1 MSMLATIAPVDL
13 DHLPIILIMGLAIF
27 LGTIGAR
34 LFQKLRIPQV
44 VGYIV
49 IGLII
54 GEPCLKIINSEIV
67 GQMENFNMFALG
79 IIGFMIG
86 GELKLD
92 IFRKYGKQFMA
103 ILFSEGLFTFALVGV
118 AVTLVCRVVLP
129 DATWSLSIAMGLV
142 LGAISSATAPAATVD
157 VFWEYKT
164 RGPLTRTI
172 LAIVALDDGLALLIF
187 GFASSVA
194 SSLIGKS
201 ESSLLMNIVTPCYEI
216 LGAVMVGVV
225 TGLIL
230 VLVLKY
236 ILEPEKILAFTLA
249 SVMLII
255 GLSHALHVDSILSAM
270 ALGAALANG
279 LPRRSKSTFELVE
292 KFAPPIYVL
301 FFVLVG
307 AGMQLGLMNAW
318 VITIAVVYVVTRTMG
333 KFFGAWFGAFV
344 SKAPRTVRQYAGLCL
359 FSQAGVAVGLS
370 IVAGHRFE
378 GIMGEAIV
386 LIITATTFLV
396 QIIGPS
402 CVKVAVHKAGEAN
415 KNITDKDLIKSYCVS
430 DVMSKSPVSMPES
443 LPLEGML
450 NTFSNSDAL
459 YFPVVN
465 KSNHLLGVVTVD
477 SIKESFVHQ
486 ENMPWALAH
495 DMMLPVADVCHASTP
510 LDQALTQMKS
520 CNQDCLCVV
529 GEKDQTLQG
538 VLNARKVHRK
548 VNAELLRRQE
558 AADEQDRDSA

>member
-1 MSMLATIAPVDL
+1 MHMLATIAPVDL
-13 DHLPIILIMGLAIF
+13 HHLPIILIMGLAIF
-27 LGTIGAR
+27 MGTIGAR

-54 GEPCLKIINSEIV
+54 GEPCLKIITSEVV
-67 GQMENFNMFALG
+67 GQMETFNMFALG

-86 GELKLD
+86 GELKLE

-103 ILFSEGLFTFALVGV
+103 ILFSEGLFTFALVSV
-118 AVTLVCRVVLP
+118 AVTLACRVVLP
-129 DATWSLSIAMGLV
+129 DANWHLSIAMGLV

-194 SSLIGKS
+194 SSLIGTS

-216 LGAVMVGVV
+216 LGAVAVGLI
-225 TGLIL
+225 TGLVL
-230 VLVLKY
+230 VFVLKY

-255 GLSHALHVDSILSAM
+255 GLSHTLHVDSILAAM
-270 ALGAALANG
+270 ALGATIANG

-318 VITIAVVYVVTRTMG
+318 VITIAVVYVVTRTLG
-333 KFFGAWFGAFV
+333 KFIGAWFGATL

-430 DVMSKSPVSMPES
+430 DVMSKSPITMPES

-465 KSNHLLGVVTVD
+465 KSQHLLGVVTVD

-486 ENMPWALAH
+486 ENMPWALAY
-495 DMMLPVADVCHASTP
+495 DMMLPVADVCHESTP
-510 LDQALTQMKS
+510 LDQALKQMKS

-529 GEKDQTLQG
+529 EEKDQTLLG
-538 VLNARKVHRK
+538 VLNARKVRRK

-558 AADEQDRDSA
+558 AADEQDRDMG

>member
-1 MSMLATIAPVDL
+1 MPMLATIAPVDL
-13 DHLPIILIMGLAIF
+13 QHLPIILIMGLAIF

-54 GEPCLKIINSEIV
+54 GEPCLKIITSEVV
-67 GQMENFNMFALG
+67 GRMETFNMFALG

-103 ILFSEGLFTFALVGV
+103 ILFSEGLFTFALVSV

-129 DATWSLSIAMGLV
+129 DANWHLAIAMGLV

-194 SSLIGKS
+194 SSLIGKG

-216 LGAVMVGVV
+216 LGAVVVGVV
-225 TGLIL
+225 TGLVL
-230 VLVLKY
+230 VFVLKY
-236 ILEPEKILAFTLA
+236 ILEPDKILAFTLA

-255 GLSHALHVDSILSAM
+255 GLSHTLHVDSILAAM
-270 ALGAALANG
+270 ALGATIANG

-318 VITIAVVYVVTRTMG
+318 VITIAVVYVVTRTLG
-333 KFFGAWFGAFV
+333 KFVGAWFGAWV

-415 KNITDKDLIKSYCVS
+415 KNITEKDLIKSYCVS
-430 DVMSKSPVSMPES
+430 DVMSKSPITMPES

-465 KSNHLLGVVTVD
+465 KSQHLLGVVTVA

-486 ENMPWALAH
+486 ENMPWALAY
-495 DMMLPVADVCHASTP
+495 DMMLPVADVCHESTP
-510 LDQALTQMKS
+510 LEQALTQMKS

-529 GEKDQTLQG
+529 EEKDQTFLG

-558 AADEQDRDSA
+558 AADEQDRDAS

>member
-1 MSMLATIAPVDL
+1 MPMILSSVDVY
-13 DHLPIILIMGLAIF
+13 HLPIILIMGLAIF
-27 LGTIGAR
+27 FGTVGAR

-54 GEPCLKIINSEIV
+54 GEPCLKIINAEIV
-67 GQMENFNMFALG
+67 GQMESFNMFALG

-86 GELKLD
+86 GELKSEV
-92 IFRKYGKQFMA
+92 FRKYGKQFMA
-103 ILFSEGLFTFALVGV
+103 ILFSEGLFTFALVTV

-129 DATWSLSIAMGLV
+129 DANWHLAVAMGLV

-157 VFWEYKT
+157 VFWEYKC

-194 SSLIGKS
+194 SSLIGNGQA
-201 ESSLLMNIVTPCYEI
+201 SLLKSILMPCYEI
-216 LGAVMVGVV
+216 AGAVGVGVA
-225 TGLIL
+225 TGLVL
-230 VLVLKY
+230 VVVLKY
-236 ILEPEKILAFTLA
+236 ILEPDKILAFTLA

-270 ALGAALANG
+270 ALGATITNG

-318 VITIAVVYVVTRTMG
+318 VIIIALVYVISRTIG
-333 KFFGAWFGAFV
+333 KFAGAWFGARI
-344 SKAPRTVRQYAGLCL
+344 SDAPKAVRQYAGLCL

-370 IVAGHRFE
+370 IVAGHRFQ
-378 GIMGEAIV
+378 GVLGEAIV

-402 CVKVAVHKAGEAN
+402 CVKIAVHKAGEAN
-415 KNITDKDLIKSYCVS
+415 KNITEEDLIKSYRVS
-430 DVMSKSPVSMPES
+430 DVMNTSPVTMLES
-443 LPLEGML
+443 LPLQGML
-450 NTFSNSDAL
+450 NTFGNTEAL

-465 KSNHLLGVVTVD
+465 NSNRLLGVVTVD
-477 SIKESFVHQ
+477 SIKESFLHQ
-486 ENMPWALAH
+486 ENMPWALAC
-495 DMMLPVADVCHASTP
+495 DMMLPVVDLCQESTP
-510 LDQALTQMKS
+510 LEQALKQMKS
-520 CNQDCLCVV
+520 CNQDCFCVV
-529 GEKDQTLQG
+529 EEKTARLLG
-538 VLNARKVHRK
+538 VLDARAVHRK

-558 AADEQDRDSA
+558 AADEQDHGMA

>member
-1 MSMLATIAPVDL
+1 MLAEIAPVDVY
-13 DHLPIILIMGLAIF
+13 HLPVILIMGLAIF
-27 LGTIGAR
+27 FGTVGAR

-54 GEPCLKIINSEIV
+54 GEPCLKIINAEVV
-67 GQMENFNMFALG
+67 GQLESFNMFALG

-86 GELKLD
+86 GELKFD

-103 ILFSEGLFTFALVGV
+103 ILFSEGLFTFALVSV
-118 AVTLVCRVVLP
+118 AVTLVCRMVFP
-129 DATWSLSIAMGLV
+129 DANWQLAIAMGLV

-187 GFASSVA
+187 GFASSIA

-216 LGAVMVGVV
+216 LGAVIVGVA
-225 TGLIL
+225 TGWVL

-270 ALGAALANG
+270 ALGATITNG
-279 LPRRSKSTFELVE
+279 LPRRSKSTFKLVE

-318 VITIAVVYVVTRTMG
+318 VITIAAVYVVARTIG
-333 KFFGAWFGAFV
+333 KFSGAWFGARI
-344 SKAPRTVRQYAGLCL
+344 SGAPKTVRQYAGLCL

-415 KNITDKDLIKSYCVS
+415 KNITEKDLIGGYCVA
-430 DVMSKSPVSMPES
+430 DVMNRSPVTMLES
-443 LPLEGML
+443 LPLQGML
-450 NTFSNSDAL
+450 TTFSNTDAL

-465 KSNHLLGVVTVD
+465 SSHCLLGVVTVD
-477 SIKESFVHQ
+477 SIKETFLHQ
-486 ENMPWALAH
+486 GSMPWALAY
-495 DMMLPVADVCHASTP
+495 DMMLPVTDVFYESTP
-510 LDQALTQMKS
+510 LREALKQMKS
-520 CNQDCLCVV
+520 FNQDCFCVV
-529 GEKDQTLQG
+529 QEETNKLLG
-538 VLNARKVHRK
+538 VLDARIVRRK
-548 VNAELLRRQE
+548 VNTELLNRQE
-558 AADEQDRDSA
+558 AADEQDLAIA

>member
-1 MSMLATIAPVDL
+1 MTLLATISPVDL
-13 DHLPIILIMGLAIF
+13 HHLPIILIMGLAIF

-54 GEPCLKIINSEIV
+54 GEPCLKIITSEVV
-67 GQMENFNMFALG
+67 GQMETFNMFALG

-86 GELKLD
+86 GELKLE

-103 ILFSEGLFTFALVGV
+103 ILFSEGLFTFALVSV
-118 AVTLVCRVVLP
+118 AVTLVCRIVLP
-129 DATWSLSIAMGLV
+129 GANWHLAIAMGLV

-194 SSLIGKS
+194 SSLIG
-201 ESSLLMNIVTPCYEI
+201 EGQSSLLMNILTPCYEI
-216 LGAVMVGVV
+216 LGAVVVGVV
-225 TGLIL
+225 TGLVL
-230 VLVLKY
+230 VFVLKY

-255 GLSHALHVDSILSAM
+255 GLSHTLHVDSILSAM
-270 ALGAALANG
+270 ALGATLANG

-318 VITIAVVYVVTRTMG
+318 VITIAVVYVVTRTIG
-333 KFFGAWFGAFV
+333 KFFGAWFGAFI

-415 KNITDKDLIKSYCVS
+415 KNITEKDLIKSYCVS
-430 DVMSKSPVSMPES
+430 DVMSKTPITMPES
-443 LPLEGML
+443 LPLQGML

-465 KSNHLLGVVTVD
+465 KSQQLLGIVTVD

-486 ENMPWALAH
+486 ENMPWALAY
-495 DMMLPVADVCHASTP
+495 DMMLPVADVVHPSTP
-510 LDQALTQMKS
+510 LDQALKQMKS

-529 GEKDQTLQG
+529 EDKDQTFLG
-538 VLNARKVHRK
+538 VLDARKVHRK

-558 AADEQDRDSA
+558 AADEQERDSA

>member
-1 MSMLATIAPVDL
+1 MHMLATIAPVDL
-13 DHLPIILIMGLAIF
+13 HHLPIILIMGLAIF
-27 LGTIGAR
+27 MGTIGAR

-54 GEPCLKIINSEIV
+54 GEPCLKIITSEVV
-67 GQMENFNMFALG
+67 GQMETFNMFALG

-86 GELKLD
+86 GELKLE

-103 ILFSEGLFTFALVGV
+103 ILFSEGLFTFALVSV
-118 AVTLVCRVVLP
+118 AVTLACRVVLP
-129 DATWSLSIAMGLV
+129 DANWHLSIAMGLV

-194 SSLIGKS
+194 SSLIGKG

-216 LGAVMVGVV
+216 LGAVAVGLI
-225 TGLIL
+225 TGLVL
-230 VLVLKY
+230 VFVLKY

-255 GLSHALHVDSILSAM
+255 GLSHTLHVDSILAAM
-270 ALGAALANG
+270 ALGATIANG

-318 VITIAVVYVVTRTMG
+318 VITIAVVYVVTRTLG
-333 KFFGAWFGAFV
+333 KFIGAWFGATL

-430 DVMSKSPVSMPES
+430 DVMSKSPITMPES

-465 KSNHLLGVVTVD
+465 KSQHLLGVVTVD

-486 ENMPWALAH
+486 ENMPWALAY
-495 DMMLPVADVCHASTP
+495 DMMLPVADVCHESTP
-510 LDQALTQMKS
+510 LDQALKQMKS

-529 GEKDQTLQG
+529 EEKDQTLLG
-538 VLNARKVHRK
+538 VLNARKVRRK

-558 AADEQDRDSA
+558 AADEQDRDMG

>member
-1 MSMLATIAPVDL
+1 MHVLADAATGDPH
-13 DHLPIILIMGLAIF
+13 HLPIILIMGLAIF

-67 GQMENFNMFALG
+67 GQMETFNMFALG

-103 ILFSEGLFTFALVGV
+103 ILFSEGLFTFVLVSV
-118 AVTLVCRVVLP
+118 VVTLVCRVVLP
-129 DATWSLSIAMGLV
+129 DADWHLAIAMGLV

-194 SSLIGKS
+194 SSLIG
-201 ESSLLMNIVTPCYEI
+201 EGQSSLLMNIVTPCYEI
-216 LGAVMVGVV
+216 LGAVAVGLA
-225 TGLIL
+225 TGGVL
-230 VLVLKY
+230 VFVLKY

-255 GLSHALHVDSILSAM
+255 GLSHALHVDSILAAM
-270 ALGAALANG
+270 ALGATLANG
-279 LPRRSKSTFELVE
+279 LPRRSKSTFKLVE

-318 VITIAVVYVVTRTMG
+318 VITIAVVYVVTRTLG
-333 KFFGAWFGAFV
+333 KFLGAWFGALI
-344 SKAPRTVRQYAGLCL
+344 SKAPGTVRRYAGLCL

-415 KNITDKDLIKSYCVS
+415 KNITEKDLIKSYCVS
-430 DVMSKSPVSMPES
+430 DVMSTSPITMRES

-465 KSNHLLGVVTVD
+465 KAHHLLGIVTVD

-486 ENMPWALAH
+486 ENMPWALAY
-495 DMMLPVADVCHASTP
+495 DMMLPVAEVCFESTP
-510 LDQALTQMKS
+510 LDQALKQMKT
-520 CNQDCLCVV
+520 CNQDSLCVV
-529 GEKDQTLQG
+529 KDADQILVG
-538 VLNARKVHRK
+538 VLDAGKVRRK

-558 AADEQDRDSA
+558 AADEQDRDMG

>member
-1 MSMLATIAPVDL
+1 
-13 DHLPIILIMGLAIF
+13 
-27 LGTIGAR
+27 
-34 LFQKLRIPQV
+34 
-44 VGYIV
+44 
-49 IGLII
+49 
-54 GEPCLKIINSEIV
+54 
-67 GQMENFNMFALG
+67 
-79 IIGFMIG
+79 
-86 GELKLD
+86 
-92 IFRKYGKQFMA
+92 
-103 ILFSEGLFTFALVGV
+103 
-118 AVTLVCRVVLP
+118 
-129 DATWSLSIAMGLV
+129 LV
-142 LGAISSATAPAATVD
+142 L
-157 VFWEYKT
+157 VF
-164 RGPLTRTI
+164 
-172 LAIVALDDGLALLIF
+172 
-187 GFASSVA
+187 
-194 SSLIGKS
+194 
-201 ESSLLMNIVTPCYEI
+201 
-216 LGAVMVGVV
+216 
-225 TGLIL
+225 
-230 VLVLKY
+230 VLKY

-255 GLSHALHVDSILSAM
+255 GLSHTLHVDSILAAM
-270 ALGAALANG
+270 ALGATIANG

-318 VITIAVVYVVTRTMG
+318 VITIAVVYVVTRTLG
-333 KFFGAWFGAFV
+333 KFIGAWFGATL

-430 DVMSKSPVSMPES
+430 DVMSKSPITMPES

-465 KSNHLLGVVTVD
+465 KSQHLLGVVTVD

-486 ENMPWALAH
+486 ENMPWALAY
-495 DMMLPVADVCHASTP
+495 DMMLPVADVCHESTP
-510 LDQALTQMKS
+510 LDQALKQMKS

-529 GEKDQTLQG
+529 EEKDQTLLG
-538 VLNARKVHRK
+538 VLNARKVRRK

-558 AADEQDRDSA
+558 AADEQDRDMG

>member
-1 MSMLATIAPVDL
+1 MLANIAPVDL
-13 DHLPIILIMGLAIF
+13 YHLPIILIMGLAIF
-27 LGTIGAR
+27 FGTVGAR

-67 GQMENFNMFALG
+67 GQLESFNMFALG

-86 GELKLD
+86 GELKFD

-103 ILFSEGLFTFALVGV
+103 ILFSEGLFTFALVSV

-129 DATWSLSIAMGLV
+129 DATWHLAVAMGLV

-172 LAIVALDDGLALLIF
+172 LAIVALDYGLALLIF
-187 GFASSVA
+187 GFASSIA
-194 SSLIGKS
+194 SSLIGNS
-201 ESSLLMNIVTPCYEI
+201 DSSLLMNIVTPCYEI
-216 LGAVMVGVV
+216 LGAVFVGVV
-225 TGLIL
+225 TGLVL

-270 ALGAALANG
+270 ALGATIANG

-318 VITIAVVYVVTRTMG
+318 VIMIAVVYVITRTLG
-333 KFFGAWFGAFV
+333 KFAGAWFGAKI
-344 SKAPRTVRQYAGLCL
+344 SGAPKVVRQYAGLCL

-402 CVKVAVHKAGEAN
+402 CVKVAVHKAGEVN
-415 KNITDKDLIKSYCVS
+415 KNFTEKDLIKSYCVS
-430 DVMSKSPVSMPES
+430 DVMSKSPATMLES
-443 LPLEGML
+443 LPLQGIL
-450 NTFSNSDAL
+450 NTFSNTDAI

-465 KSNHLLGVVTVD
+465 AQNHLLGIVTID

-486 ENMPWALAH
+486 GNMPWALAY
-495 DMMLPVADVCHASTP
+495 DMMLPVTDQFNESMP
-510 LDQALTQMKS
+510 LKQALKHMKS
-520 CNQDCLCVV
+520 CNQDCMCVV
-529 GEKDQTLQG
+529 EEQTNTLVG
-538 VLNARKVHRK
+538 VLNARIVNRK

-558 AADEQDRDSA
+558 AADEQTLDT